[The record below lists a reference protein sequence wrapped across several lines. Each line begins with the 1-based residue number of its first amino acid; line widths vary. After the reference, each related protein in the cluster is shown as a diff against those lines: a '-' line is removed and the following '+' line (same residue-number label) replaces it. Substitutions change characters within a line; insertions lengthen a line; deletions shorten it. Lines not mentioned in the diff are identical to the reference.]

1 MEQALVFVLMTIVIG
16 APFIFLAW
24 LADVLTEGEQL

>member
-16 APFIFLAW
+16 APFVFLAW
-24 LADVLTEGEQL
+24 LADVLTEGER